1 MNATPMQARW
11 VALTLVCVG
20 FLVIGQLLFKRAATQ
35 WRVEG
40 LSLVTLTTFFTPTL
54 IGAVLLYGLTT
65 VLWVFV
71 LKHVPLAL
79 ALPFNALVF
88 IAAPVAAHY
97 LFGEAISIKT
107 FIGGALIIAGV
118 FIAVR

>member
-1 MNATPMQARW
+1 MSATSVPARW
-11 VALTLVCVG
+11 VLLTLLCVG
-20 FLVIGQLLFKRAATQ
+20 FLVIGQLLFKRAAGQ

-40 LSLVTLTTFFTPTL
+40 MSLVTVTSFFTPTL
-54 IGAVLLYGLTT
+54 IGAVLLYGVTT
-65 VLWVFV
+65 VLWVLV

-97 LFGEAISIKT
+97 LFGESISANT

-118 FIAVR
+118 LVAVR

>member
-1 MNATPMQARW
+1 MNATSMQGRW
-11 VALTLVCVG
+11 VLLTLVCVA
-20 FLVIGQLLFKRAATQ
+20 FLVIGQLLFKRAAAQ

-40 LSLVTLTTFFTPTL
+40 LSMVTVTSFFTPAL
-54 IGAVLLYGLTT
+54 IGALALYGLTT

-97 LFGEAISIKT
+97 LFGESISGNT

-118 FIAVR
+118 FVAVR

>member
-1 MNATPMQARW
+1 MHPRW
-11 VALTLVCVG
+11 VLLTLVCVS
-20 FLVIGQLLFKRAATQ
+20 FLVIGQLLFKRAAGQ

-54 IGAVLLYGLTT
+54 IAAVLLYGVTT
-65 VLWVFV
+65 VLWVLV

-88 IAAPVAAHY
+88 IAAPVAAHF
-97 LFGEAISIKT
+97 LFGESLSPNT

-118 FIAVR
+118 FVAVR